1 MQPSAVSCQD
11 LKCSDIVANARGG
24 KQSALTPPL
33 KILLQNVTTPWQV
46 SADDNTSDRKSFDL
60 RTTPEIQDFCKR
72 LDQKLITFAKQL
84 GCKEENYKSLLK
96 ESKGDYEP
104 TLRTKITIGQSGKSS
119 TKFFEYPSK
128 RRMSDSEIAEL
139 DFRECKFNM
148 LLRISSIWIN
158 AGSFGCTA
166 SPEAI
171 MVKKLD
177 EFPEA
182 LAFESA
188 EEDLGNF

>member
-1 MQPSAVSCQD
+1 MNPRYA
-11 LKCSDIVANARGG
+11 LKSQLHQVARA
-24 KQSALTPPL
+24 AL
-33 KILLQNVTTPWQV
+33 
-46 SADDNTSDRKSFDL
+46 SF
-60 RTTPEIQDFCKR
+60 EF
-72 LDQKLITFAKQL
+72 
-84 GCKEENYKSLLK
+84 
-96 ESKGDYEP
+96 
-104 TLRTKITIGQSGKSS
+104 
-119 TKFFEYPSK
+119 PSK

-171 MVKKLD
+171 MAKKLN